1 MPASRS
7 GADGKEGPISFDLPA
22 TGFWVGLLVPLIGYV
37 VYPAVAL
44 VAGRLARTPVAKPG
58 SWPSVTV
65 AIAAHN
71 EEATILR
78 AVRSALDERYP
89 GPPVE
94 VLVGLDG
101 CTDGTADVLAE
112 RPDPRLTVLDLP
124 RAGKAATDNRL
135 VAAATTDVIVTTSA
149 GAEFRAGTLANLL
162 EPLRD
167 PDVGCAT
174 GVFRPRPDSGVAT
187 QSERMYWGLE
197 NRIMEAESR
206 FGGLAM
212 ASGTA
217 LAFRRSLFAPI
228 PSDSDA
234 DVTVAPTVVLRG
246 MRVVHVAAAVVYDDG
261 PSTLRIVFRNRRRMT
276 LRALPA
282 TLGLIPRL
290 IRAGRYR
297 AATTLT
303 FHKIFRWLTPA
314 AAIIWTVS
322 AVRLW
327 LRGDP
332 LFRALIALLLCS
344 AIAVA
349 VLALLRPAL
358 RSALAGLV
366 AAQLAFL
373 AASVDA
379 VLGRRARLWSRE
391 GQ

>member
-1 MPASRS
+1 MPASWS

-22 TGFWVGLLVPLIGYV
+22 TGFWLGLLVPLIGYV
-37 VYPAVAL
+37 LYPALAL
-44 VAGRLARTPVAKPG
+44 LVGRFARSPVSTPGP
-58 SWPSVTV
+58 WPSVTV

-71 EEATILR
+71 EEATIVR
-78 AVRSALDERYP
+78 AVRSILDQRYP
-89 GPPVE
+89 GPAVG

-101 CTDGTADVLAE
+101 CSDGTAGALASLS
-112 RPDPRLTVLDLP
+112 DPRVTVLDLP

-135 VAAATTDVIVTTSA
+135 VAAATTEVIVTTSA
-149 GAEFRAGTLANLL
+149 GAEFGAGSLAKLV

-167 PDVGCAT
+167 PRVGCAT
-174 GVFRPRPDSGVAT
+174 GVFQPRPDDGVAIEG
-187 QSERMYWGLE
+187 ERLYWGLE
-197 NRIMEAESR
+197 NRVMEAESR
-206 FGGLAM
+206 FGALAM

-228 PSDSDA
+228 PGDSDA
-234 DVTVAPTVVLRG
+234 DVTVAPTVVLQGR
-246 MRVVHVAAAVVYDDG
+246 RVVHVPGAVVYDDG

-297 AATTLT
+297 AATALT

-314 AAIIWTVS
+314 AAIIWTAS
-322 AVRLW
+322 AIVLW

-332 LFRALIALLLCS
+332 LFRALIALLVGS
-344 AIAVA
+344 AVA
-349 VLALLRPAL
+349 VVVLALLRPAI
-358 RSALAGLV
+358 RTALAGLV

-373 AASVDA
+373 AAFVDA